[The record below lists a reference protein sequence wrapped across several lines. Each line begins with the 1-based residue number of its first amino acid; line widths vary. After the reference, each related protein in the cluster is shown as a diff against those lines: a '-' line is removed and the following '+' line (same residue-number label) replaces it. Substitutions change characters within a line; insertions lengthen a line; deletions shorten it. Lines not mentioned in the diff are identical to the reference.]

1 MDFSNVEIRI
11 WVATRISPMEKSKL
25 VPKIRISPSGKSI
38 YACVYAHIWV
48 IQIFA
53 CVQADMD
60 FPNGEIQVFDT
71 TLDLSIGEIQTGA
84 KQLDFSTVEIDIC
97 MHICKYLDYPNMCIY
112 ACIGGF
118 LRWRN
123 PYFWCQFGFLHLRN
137 QNWCKTY

>member
-1 MDFSNVEIRI
+1 
-11 WVATRISPMEKSKL
+11 MEKSKL

-84 KQLDFSTVEIDIC
+84 KRIDFSNGEICILGDCLDFSNGEIQTGSKHTDFS
-97 MHICKYLDYPNMCIY
+97 
-112 ACIGGF
+112 IG
-118 LRWRN
+118 
-123 PYFWCQFGFLHLRN
+123 
-137 QNWCKTY
+137 